1 MEPIVMYS
9 TNWCG
14 YCRAARALLK
24 QKGLV
29 FTEIDVGADESKRQ
43 EMIQR
48 SGRHTVPQI
57 FFGDKHIGGFTDL
70 YAYFESQA

>member
-1 MEPIVMYS
+1 MEPIVMYC
-9 TNWCG
+9 TDWCG

-24 QKGLV
+24 EKGLE
-29 FTEIDVGADESKRQ
+29 FSEIDVGRDEAKRQ

-57 FFGDKHIGGFTDL
+57 FFGEKHIGGFTDL
-70 YAYFESQA
+70 HAWFESQA